1 MEVLHVGDVAVA
13 IRGASSLQQQHLVL
27 ERQRRR
33 QWATGGASTDD
44 NVVVRRRAPRG
55 VAAGLPERREVLQG
69 ELLLAYKDR
78 WLRGYS

>member
-27 ERQRRR
+27 EGQRRR

-44 NVVVRRRAPRG
+44 NVVVRRRAPRA